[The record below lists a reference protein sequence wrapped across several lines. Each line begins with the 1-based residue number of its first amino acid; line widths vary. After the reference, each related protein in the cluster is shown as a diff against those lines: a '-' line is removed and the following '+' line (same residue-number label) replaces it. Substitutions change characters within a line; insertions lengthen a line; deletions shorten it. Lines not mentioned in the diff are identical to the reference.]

1 MGKSEANSQDSNLER
16 SETDKTLLA
25 TLQGI
30 RIAILGPG
38 LGGPS
43 EPGLHKRVK
52 IRKVLQADGHE
63 PFFPEDDGVLV
74 SDNPL
79 EPLLEQERRLL
90 ISPDVQ
96 LIIVLHTS
104 NSIGV
109 ISELSYFMNIPEIR
123 AKTAVLVP
131 SEFYTP
137 NESLFANTVREYFV
151 KLPYTDYHFRVCQLV
166 DECRRWARDVQV
178 GNWPGL
184 VPFQA

>member
-1 MGKSEANSQDSNLER
+1 MRISSVDISDFDACDGGLPLAKLTAANFCEVGAKVIHITEAGQRFIDSLRDHGKSEDTSQDSNLER
-16 SETDKTLLA
+16 SETERTPLA

-43 EPGLHKRVK
+43 EPGLHKREK
-52 IRKVLQADGHE
+52 IRKVLQTDGHR

-104 NSIGV
+104 
-109 ISELSYFMNIPEIR
+109 
-123 AKTAVLVP
+123 
-131 SEFYTP
+131 
-137 NESLFANTVREYFV
+137 
-151 KLPYTDYHFRVCQLV
+151 RVS
-166 DECRRWARDVQV
+166 
-178 GNWPGL
+178 G
-184 VPFQA
+184 